1 MNLVQQYI
9 KETPAQLNKIIAGS
23 SELFANVA
31 DLDIQRIILTGS
43 GTSYHSGA
51 QMQQLMRVK
60 SGIQV
65 ESYYPFF
72 ITKEFLRGDN
82 SHTLF
87 VGISQGGSSFTTFD
101 AMKLAKDAG
110 CIVGTMAGE
119 KDAYIDQL
127 ADLVMTV
134 NIGEEHAGA
143 KTKGFYA
150 TKLNLLLLAEYVGLG
165 NGTITQVQLNEDMH
179 AVEHVL
185 DVFPNAYENAFNW
198 VDSRKEQLAKADN
211 IRVVGPAGLY
221 GDVLESALKLLETC
235 RLPVTGYDFDEFIH
249 GVYNAI
255 DEKSTVFF
263 MDDGSEPRVYK
274 ILEVLSEWSDH
285 LYIVSLNDAND
296 DHHLGYNVQVPKELE
311 TFIFPLLF
319 QVAASI
325 LPEVKGIDP
334 SKPKDPQFHMKLGSK
349 KFNH

>member
-9 KETPAQLNKIIAGS
+9 KETPSQLNTIISGS
-23 SELFANVA
+23 KDLFSDIV
-31 DLDIQRIILTGS
+31 DFDIQRIILTGS
-43 GTSYHSGA
+43 GTSYHSGT
-51 QMQQLMRVK
+51 QMQQLMRIK
-60 SGIQV
+60 SGIEV

-87 VGISQGGSSFTTFD
+87 IGISQGGSSFTTFD
-101 AMKLAKDAG
+101 AMKIAKEAG
-110 CIVGTMAGE
+110 CIIGTMAGE

-127 ADLVMTV
+127 ADVILTV

-165 NGTITQVQLNEDMH
+165 NGTVQQSQLEEDIDAVKQVLE
-179 AVEHVL
+179 
-185 DVFPNAYENAFNW
+185 VFPNAYERAYDW
-198 VDSRKEQLAKADN
+198 VDSRKEHLAEADN

-255 DEKSTVFF
+255 DDKSTVFF
-263 MDDGSEPRVYK
+263 MDDGSEPRVHK
-274 ILEVLSEWSDH
+274 MLEVLSEWSDR
-285 LYIVSLNDAND
+285 LYIVSLNDTND
-296 DHHLGYNVQVPKELE
+296 DHHLGYNVQVPKDLE